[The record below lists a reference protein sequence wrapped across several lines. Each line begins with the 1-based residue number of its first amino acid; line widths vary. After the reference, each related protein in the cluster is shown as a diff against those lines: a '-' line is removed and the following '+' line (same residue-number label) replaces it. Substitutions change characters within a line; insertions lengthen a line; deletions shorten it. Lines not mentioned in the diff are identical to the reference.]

1 MKFVA
6 AGTHFEEIAVNVG
19 KVHETYAVQ
28 RGIWV
33 QTQNLF

>member
-6 AGTHFEEIAVNVG
+6 AGTRFDEIVVNVG
-19 KVHETYAVQ
+19 KVHEKYAVQ